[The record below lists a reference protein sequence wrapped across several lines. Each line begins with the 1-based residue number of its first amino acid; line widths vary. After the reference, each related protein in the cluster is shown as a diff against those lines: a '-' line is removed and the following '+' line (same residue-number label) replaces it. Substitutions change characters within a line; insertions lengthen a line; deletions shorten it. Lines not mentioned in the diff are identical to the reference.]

1 MLLQT
6 KLMRSLI
13 LIVLLSICGATFSQ
27 ELNCEI
33 VVNAQQTGNENLPV
47 FKTLEKQLKEFINNT
62 KWTNKQFTPQ
72 ERINCSMVINVSAYN
87 NDSFVATLQVQ
98 SSRPVFNSTY
108 VSPIY
113 NYNDSDFAFRY
124 VEYQDLIFNK
134 NQFVSNLVSVLTFH
148 VYMVLGMDADSFA
161 LNGGDEHYKQAEII
175 MNYSQQ
181 ENFKGWNL
189 ADGRQT
195 RYILISNIL
204 SPTYKEYRSALYSYH
219 FEGLDKMHEN
229 PKLAKEKIANS
240 FNQLKLMNS
249 RRPNSFLLRTFF
261 DAKSDEIE
269 QIFTGGPSIN
279 ITETIETLT
288 KIAPMHSSKWR
299 NISF

>member
-1 MLLQT
+1 MRNFLL
-6 KLMRSLI
+6 I
-13 LIVLLSICGATFSQ
+13 FFLSIGFYSFSQ
-27 ELNCEI
+27 ELNCEV

-62 KWTNKQFTPQ
+62 KWTNKTFTPQ

-87 NDSFVATLQVQ
+87 NDSFIASLQVQ

-108 VSPIY
+108 VTPVY
-113 NYNDSDFAFRY
+113 NYNDGDFSFRY

-134 NQFVSNLVSVLTFH
+134 NQFVSNLVSVIAYH
-148 VYMVLGMDADSFA
+148 VYMILGIDADTFA
-161 LNGGDEHYKQAEII
+161 QKGGEEYYKQAEII
-175 MNYSQQ
+175 LNYSQQ

-204 SPTYKEYRSALYSYH
+204 SPTYKEFRDVLYSYH
-219 FEGLDKMHEN
+219 FEGLDLMNEN
-229 PKLAKEKIANS
+229 PKLAKEKIASS
-240 FNQLKLMNS
+240 FDQLKVMNN

-269 QIFTGGPSIN
+269 QVFSGGPSVN
-279 ITETIETLT
+279 IAETKEILT

>member
-1 MLLQT
+1 MR
-6 KLMRSLI
+6 KLVVILFLI
-13 LIVLLSICGATFSQ
+13 LGFNSFSQ

-33 VVNAQQTGNENLPV
+33 IVNAQQTGNENLPV

-62 KWTNKQFTPQ
+62 KWTNKTFTPQ
-72 ERINCSMVINVSAYN
+72 ERINCSMVINVTANN
-87 NDSFVATLQVQ
+87 NDSFVASLQVQ
-98 SSRPVFNSTY
+98 SSRPVFNSTF
-108 VSPIY
+108 VTPVY
-113 NYNDSDFAFRY
+113 NYNDTDFSFRY

-134 NQFVSNLVSVLTFH
+134 NQFESNLVSVLSFH
-148 VYMVLGMDADSFA
+148 IYMILGIDADTFA
-161 LNGGDEHYKQAEII
+161 LNGGEEFYKQAEII
-175 MNYSQQ
+175 LNYSQQ

-219 FEGLDKMHEN
+219 LEGLDKMHEN

-240 FNQLKLMNS
+240 FDQLKQMNS

>member
-1 MLLQT
+1 MR
-6 KLMRSLI
+6 KLVLI
-13 LIVLLSICGATFSQ
+13 LFLILGISSFSQ

-33 VVNAQQTGNENLPV
+33 IVNAEQTGNENLPV

-62 KWTNKQFTPQ
+62 KWTNKTFTPQ
-72 ERINCSMVINVSAYN
+72 ERINCSMVINVTANN
-87 NDSFVATLQVQ
+87 NDSFVASIQIQ
-98 SSRPVFNSTY
+98 SSRPVFNSTF
-108 VSPIY
+108 VTPVY
-113 NYNDSDFAFRY
+113 NYNDPDFSFRY

-134 NQFVSNLVSVLTFH
+134 NQFESNLVSVLSFH
-148 VYMVLGMDADSFA
+148 IYMILGIDADTFA
-161 LNGGDEHYKQAEII
+161 LNGGEDYYKQAENIR
-175 MNYSQQ
+175 NYSQQ
-181 ENFKGWNL
+181 ESFKGWNL

-219 FEGLDKMHEN
+219 LEGLDKMHEN
-229 PKLAKEKIANS
+229 PKLAKEKIAS
-240 FNQLKLMNS
+240 TFDQLKQMNS

>member
-1 MLLQT
+1 
-6 KLMRSLI
+6 MRKF
-13 LIVLLSICGATFSQ
+13 VLVVFLFFSVNMFSQ
-27 ELNCEI
+27 ELTCDI
-33 VVNAQQTGNENLPV
+33 IVNAQQTGNENLPV
-47 FKTLEKQLKEFINNT
+47 FKTLEKQLREFINNT
-62 KWTNKQFTPQ
+62 KWTDKTFMPQ
-72 ERINCSMVINVSAYN
+72 ERINCSMVINVTANN
-87 NDSFVATLQVQ
+87 NDSFVASLQIQ
-98 SSRPVFNSTY
+98 SSRPVFNSTF
-108 VSPIY
+108 VTPVY
-113 NYNDSDFAFRY
+113 NYNDPNFSFKY

-134 NQFVSNLVSVLTFH
+134 NQFVSNLVSVISFH
-148 VYMVLGMDADSFA
+148 IYMILGIDADTFA
-161 LNGGDEHYKQAEII
+161 LNGGEKYFEQAEVIL
-175 MNYSQQ
+175 NYSQQ

-195 RYILISNIL
+195 RYILISNLL

-279 ITETIETLT
+279 ITETIETLN

-299 NISF
+299 NITF

>member
-1 MLLQT
+1 MLLQN
-6 KLMRSLI
+6 KLMRSLF
-13 LIVLLSICGATFSQ
+13 LIVLLTISGYSFSQ

-62 KWTNKQFTPQ
+62 KWTNKEFTPQ
-72 ERINCSMVINVSAYN
+72 EHINCSMVINISAYN
-87 NDSFVATLQVQ
+87 NDSFVASLQVQ
-98 SSRPVFNSTY
+98 SSRPVFNSSYITP
-108 VSPIY
+108 VY
-113 NYNDSDFAFRY
+113 NYNDNDFSFKY
-124 VEYQDLIFNK
+124 VEFQDLIFNK
-134 NQFVSNLVSVLTFH
+134 NQFTSNLVSVLTFH
-148 VYMVLGMDADSFA
+148 IYMILGLDADSFA
-161 LNGGDEHYKQAEII
+161 LNGGDGYYNQAEVIL
-175 MNYSQQ
+175 NYSRP

-195 RYILISNIL
+195 RYILISNII
-204 SPTYKEYRSALYSYH
+204 SPTYKEYRSSLYSYH
-219 FEGLDKMHEN
+219 IEGLDKMHEN

-269 QIFTGGPSIN
+269 QIFTDGPSIN

-288 KIAPMHSSKWR
+288 KIAPMHSSKWQ
-299 NISF
+299 NISY